1 MYCVGLTGNIGS
13 GKTTVAS
20 YFESLGI
27 DIISADRV
35 AKDLTKSN
43 QPAYQDILHHFGPSV
58 LQANGELNRPYL
70 RQLIFTHEPNRLWLE
85 NLLHPMIRQM
95 IKLKVGQVKSPY
107 CIIEIP
113 LLTSKENYPYLNRI
127 LLVKS
132 DPKQQ
137 IERFMARDHSTKEDA
152 LAILATQQAQV
163 EIHLTM
169 ADDIIMNTGTLE
181 DLQNKVTDLH
191 KQYLQ
196 MANSPPRDPKPE
208 KSSHF

>member
-13 GKTTVAS
+13 GKSTVAG

-27 DIISADRV
+27 DIISADKV

-43 QPAYQDILHHFGPSV
+43 QPAFQDILTYFGPSV
-58 LQANGELNRPYL
+58 LQSDGELNRPYL

-85 NLLHPMIRQM
+85 HLLHPMIREM
-95 IKLKVGQVKSPY
+95 IRFKVSQVQSPY

-113 LLTSKENYPYLNRI
+113 LLTKKINYPYLNRI

-137 IERFMARDHSTKEDA
+137 IGRFMARDNSTKEDA
-152 LAILATQQAQV
+152 QAILATQQAHV
-163 EIHLTM
+163 NIHLAL
-169 ADDIIMNTGTLE
+169 ADDVLMNTGTLKA
-181 DLQNKVTDLH
+181 LQKKVAALH
-191 KQYLQ
+191 DQYLQ
-196 MANSPPRDPKPE
+196 MASFA
-208 KSSHF
+208 SS